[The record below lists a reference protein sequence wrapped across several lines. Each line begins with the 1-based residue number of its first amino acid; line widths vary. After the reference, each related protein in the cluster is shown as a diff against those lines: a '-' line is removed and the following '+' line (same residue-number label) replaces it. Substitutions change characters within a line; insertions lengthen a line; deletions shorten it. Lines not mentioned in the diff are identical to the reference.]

1 MVLKRSVLKKALNGI
16 SEFSDDRLFVVPMMS
31 RIKKDDIGNASLDLR
46 LGRWFL
52 TLQQS
57 SRTILD
63 FFEISEMSDDYLARK
78 DFIRFD
84 NHFVLHPSRFVL
96 GSTLE
101 WIRMPTS
108 CAGSIVGKSSLGRH
122 GLIIET
128 APVVHPGFSGCL
140 TLELANVGE
149 VPIALRPGM
158 EIAQLQISRAE
169 GDGEGAGRFKG
180 YRRPTL
186 GTIKRDAV
194 QVRLI
199 QGRRPRNQSKTGR
212 VLL

>member
-1 MVLKRSVLKKALNGI
+1 MILKRSVLKDALQGVG
-16 SEFSDDRLFVVPMMS
+16 EFKDDRLFITPLLS
-31 RIKKDDIGNASLDLR
+31 AISDRNLGNASVDLR

-57 SRTILD
+57 SRTQLD
-63 FFEISEMSDDYLARK
+63 FFEPKKNQEKSLGRN

-84 NHFVLHPSRFVL
+84 SYYVLHPGRFVL

-101 WIRMPTS
+101 WIRMPTI

-128 APVVHPGFSGCL
+128 APVVHPAFSGSL

-158 EIAQLQISRAE
+158 EIAQLQVMRAE
-169 GDGEGAGRFKG
+169 GEGQDTGRFKG

-186 GTIKRDAV
+186 GSVSTDPI
-194 QVRLI
+194 QQRLI
-199 QGRRPRNQSKTGR
+199 RGRYSP
-212 VLL
+212 L

>member
-1 MVLKRSVLKKALNGI
+1 MVLKRSVLKHALQGDG
-16 SEFSDDRLFVVPMMS
+16 EFEKDRLFIIPLLS
-31 RIKKDDIGNASLDLR
+31 TISKANLGNASIDLR

-57 SRTILD
+57 SRTKLD
-63 FFEISEMSDDYLARK
+63 FLDTEKEQGKSLGRN

-84 NHFVLHPSRFVL
+84 SYYVLHPGRFVL

-101 WIRMPTS
+101 WIRIPTI

-128 APVVHPGFSGCL
+128 APVVHPAFSGSL

-158 EIAQLQISRAE
+158 EIAQLQIMRAE
-169 GDGEGAGRFKG
+169 GEGQDTGRFKG

-186 GTIKRDAV
+186 GSVASDPV
-194 QVRLI
+194 QKRLI
-199 QGRRPRNQSKTGR
+199 RGRYASK
-212 VLL
+212 

>member
-1 MVLKRSVLKKALNGI
+1 VTLKRSLLKEAIGGRG
-16 SEFSDDRLFVVPMMS
+16 EFENNRLAIIPMLSQIRQRDM
-31 RIKKDDIGNASLDLR
+31 GNASLDVR

-57 SRTILD
+57 SQTELD
-63 FFEISEMSDDYLARK
+63 FYRPRERSDNYLGRK

-84 NHFVLHPSRFVL
+84 AYYVLHPGRFVL

-108 CAGSIVGKSSLGRH
+108 CVGAIVGKSSLGRH

-149 VPIALRPGM
+149 VPINLRPGM
-158 EIAQLQISRAE
+158 EIAQLQVSRAE
-169 GDGEGAGRFKG
+169 GKGEGAGRFKG

-186 GTIKRDAV
+186 GSVSRDPI
-194 QVRLI
+194 QHRLI
-199 QGRRPRNQSKTGR
+199 RGRYQ
-212 VLL
+212 

>member
-1 MVLKRSVLKKALNGI
+1 ML
-16 SEFSDDRLFVVPMMS
+16 SEITDE
-31 RIKKDDIGNASLDLR
+31 DIGNASLDLR

-57 SRTILD
+57 SRTKLD
-63 FFEISEMSDDYLARK
+63 FFEANEMSDNYLARK

-84 NHFVLHPSRFVL
+84 DHYVLHPNRFVL

-101 WIRMPTS
+101 WIRIPTC

-169 GDGEGAGRFKG
+169 GIGAGAGRFKG

-186 GTIKRDAV
+186 GSLTKDPI
-194 QVRLI
+194 QERLVA
-199 QGRRPRNQSKTGR
+199 GRYDPP
-212 VLL
+212 

>member
-1 MVLKRSVLKKALNGI
+1 MVLKRSILQKALRGI
-16 SEFSDDRLFVVPMMS
+16 DDFKGDPLYVIPMLSKIS
-31 RIKKDDIGNASLDLR
+31 RDDLGNSSLDLR

-57 SRTILD
+57 SRTKLD
-63 FFEISEMSDDYLARK
+63 FIETGQMSDSYLAKK

-84 NHFVLHPSRFVL
+84 DSYVLHPNRFVL

-101 WIRMPTS
+101 WIRMPAS

-158 EIAQLQISRAE
+158 EIAQLQLNRAE
-169 GDGEGAGRFKG
+169 GVGTGAGRFKG

-186 GTIKRDAV
+186 GVVKKDGIQSRL
-194 QVRLI
+194 VR
-199 QGRRPRNQSKTGR
+199 GKYRPH
-212 VLL
+212 

>member
-1 MVLKRSVLKKALNGI
+1 MVLKRSVLQNALEGAVDFK
-16 SEFSDDRLFVVPMMS
+16 EDRLYIIPLLSEIAQESF
-31 RIKKDDIGNASLDLR
+31 GNASLDLR

-57 SRTILD
+57 SRTKLD
-63 FFEISEMSDDYLARK
+63 FAETKAMSDNYLARK

-84 NHFVLHPSRFVL
+84 DIYVLHPNRFVL

-101 WIRMPTS
+101 WIRMPTC

-128 APVVHPGFSGCL
+128 APVVHPDFSGCL

-158 EIAQLQISRAE
+158 EIAQLQITRAE
-169 GDGEGAGRFKG
+169 GPGSGSGRLKG

-186 GTIKRDAV
+186 GSVKEDPIQAEL
-194 QVRLI
+194 VR
-199 QGRRPRNQSKTGR
+199 GRYKSD
-212 VLL
+212 

>member
-1 MVLKRSVLKKALNGI
+1 VALKRSLLKEAIEGQG
-16 SEFSDDRLFVVPMMS
+16 EFENDRLSIIPMLSKIRPRDM
-31 RIKKDDIGNASLDLR
+31 GNASLDVR

-57 SRTILD
+57 SRAELD
-63 FFEISEMSDDYLARK
+63 FYIPQEESDNYLGRK

-84 NHFVLHPSRFVL
+84 AYYVLHPGRFVL

-101 WIRMPTS
+101 WIRMPT
-108 CAGSIVGKSSLGRH
+108 CCVGAIVGKSSLGRH

-149 VPIALRPGM
+149 VPINLRPGM
-158 EIAQLQISRAE
+158 EIAQLQIDRAE
-169 GDGEGAGRFKG
+169 GKGEGAGRFKG

-186 GTIKRDAV
+186 GTVKRDSI
-194 QVRLI
+194 QRRLVR
-199 QGRRPRNQSKTGR
+199 GRYQ
-212 VLL
+212 

>member
-1 MVLKRSVLKKALNGI
+1 MVLKRSVLREALRGT
-16 SEFSDDRLFVVPMMS
+16 SEFREDRLCIIPTLS
-31 RIKKDDIGNASLDLR
+31 KIRKNDIGNASLDLR

-57 SRTILD
+57 SRTKLD
-63 FFEISEMSDDYLARK
+63 FFEFQEMSDNYLARK

-84 NHFVLHPSRFVL
+84 DNYVLHPGRFVL
-96 GSTLE
+96 ASTLE
-101 WIRMPTS
+101 WVRMPTS
-108 CAGSIVGKSSLGRH
+108 CAGSIVGKSSLGRY

-169 GDGEGAGRFKG
+169 GAGSGAGRFKG

-186 GTIKRDAV
+186 GTVRTDAV
-194 QVRLI
+194 QGRLVR
-199 QGRRPRNQSKTGR
+199 GRYRLG
-212 VLL
+212 

>member
-1 MVLKRSVLKKALNGI
+1 MVLKRSILKDALKGI
-16 SEFSDDRLFVVPMMS
+16 SDFKDDPLCVIPMLS
-31 RIKKDDIGNASLDLR
+31 KITKNDIGNASLDLR

-57 SRTILD
+57 SRTKLD
-63 FFEISEMSDDYLARK
+63 FFATEDMSDNYLAKK
-78 DFIRFD
+78 DFVRFD
-84 NHFVLHPSRFVL
+84 DHYVLHPNRFVL

-101 WIRMPTS
+101 WIRIPTS

-158 EIAQLQISRAE
+158 EIAQLQIDRAE
-169 GDGEGAGRFKG
+169 GVGLGAGRFKG

-186 GTIKRDAV
+186 GSVKQDRIQR
-194 QVRLI
+194 RLI
-199 QGRRPRNQSKTGR
+199 KGRYR
-212 VLL
+212 

>member
-1 MVLKRSVLKKALNGI
+1 MVLKRSVLRDALEGVSDFKEDRLYIIPLLSKIKKA
-16 SEFSDDRLFVVPMMS
+16 
-31 RIKKDDIGNASLDLR
+31 DIGNTSLDLR

-57 SRTILD
+57 SRTELD
-63 FFEISEMSDDYLARK
+63 FFEAKDMTDNYLARK

-84 NHFVLHPSRFVL
+84 DSYVLHPNRFVL

-101 WIRMPTS
+101 WVRMPMC

-128 APVVHPGFSGCL
+128 APVVHPNFSGCL

-158 EIAQLQISRAE
+158 EIAQLQITRAE
-169 GDGEGAGRFKG
+169 GSGSGAGHFNG
-180 YRRPTL
+180 NRRPSL
-186 GTIKRDAV
+186 GSVKKDLT
-194 QVRLI
+194 QGRLI
-199 QGRRPRNQSKTGR
+199 RGRYKSA
-212 VLL
+212 

>member
-1 MVLKRSVLKKALNGI
+1 MVLKRSILRAAIKGRDKFKEDKLYVI
-16 SEFSDDRLFVVPMMS
+16 PMLS
-31 RIKKDDIGNASLDLR
+31 KIKEKDLGNASLDVR

-57 SRTILD
+57 SRTELD
-63 FFEISEMSDDYLARK
+63 FYASQSSSDYYLGRK

-84 NHFVLHPSRFVL
+84 SHYVLHPGRFVL

-101 WIRMPTS
+101 WVRIPTC

-149 VPIALRPGM
+149 VPINLRPGM
-158 EIAQLQISRAE
+158 EIAQLQISWAE
-169 GDGEGAGRFKG
+169 GTGSVSGRFKG

-186 GTIKRDAV
+186 GSVSRDPM
-194 QVRLI
+194 QRRLI
-199 QGRRPRNQSKTGR
+199 RGRYYI
-212 VLL
+212 

>member
-1 MVLKRSVLKKALNGI
+1 MVLKRSILQKALKGI
-16 SEFSDDRLFVVPMMS
+16 SEFVEDRLCVIPMLS
-31 RIKKDDIGNASLDLR
+31 KITADNKGNASLDLR

-57 SRTILD
+57 SRTKLD
-63 FFEISEMSDDYLARK
+63 FYESDEMSDNYLARK

-84 NHFVLHPSRFVL
+84 DHYVLHPNRFVL

-101 WIRMPTS
+101 WIRMPTR

-149 VPIALRPGM
+149 VPILLRPGM

-169 GDGEGAGRFKG
+169 GAGSGAGRFKG

-186 GTIKRDAV
+186 GVLSKDII
-194 QVRLI
+194 QERLI
-199 QGRRPRNQSKTGR
+199 QGRYLPRA
-212 VLL
+212 

>member
-1 MVLKRSVLKKALNGI
+1 MVLKRSILRKALSGI
-16 SEFSDDRLFVVPMMS
+16 CDFKDDRLFVIPMLS
-31 RIKKDDIGNASLDLR
+31 RITEDDVGNVSLDLR

-57 SRTILD
+57 SRTKLD
-63 FFEISEMSDDYLARK
+63 FFETQEMSDPFLARK

-84 NHFVLHPSRFVL
+84 NQYVLHPNRFVL
-96 GSTLE
+96 GATLE
-101 WIRMPTS
+101 WIRVPTS

-169 GDGEGAGRFKG
+169 GIGAGAGRFKG

-186 GTIKRDAV
+186 GTVRRDDV
-194 QVRLI
+194 QVRLVR
-199 QGRRPRNQSKTGR
+199 GKYRNG
-212 VLL
+212 

>member
-1 MVLKRSVLKKALNGI
+1 MVLKRSILTDALKGAADFDG
-16 SEFSDDRLFVVPMMS
+16 DRLYVIPMLS
-31 RIKKDDIGNASLDLR
+31 KITKHDSGNASLDLR

-57 SRTILD
+57 SRTQLD
-63 FFEISEMSDDYLARK
+63 FFETKEMTDNYLARK

-84 NHFVLHPSRFVL
+84 DTYVLHPTRFVL

-101 WIRMPTS
+101 WVRMPTS

-169 GDGEGAGRFKG
+169 GAGLGAGRFKG

-186 GTIKRDAV
+186 GSVKKDVTQTRL
-194 QVRLI
+194 VR
-199 QGRRPRNQSKTGR
+199 GRYSPSQ
-212 VLL
+212 

>member
-1 MVLKRSVLKKALNGI
+1 MVLKRSILRDALRGAADFK
-16 SEFSDDRLFVVPMMS
+16 SDRLYIIPLLS
-31 RIKKDDIGNASLDLR
+31 KIKSNDLGNASLDLR

-57 SRTILD
+57 SRTELD
-63 FFEISEMSDDYLARK
+63 FFQAKEMSDNYLARR

-84 NHFVLHPSRFVL
+84 NTYVLHPNRFVL

-101 WIRMPTS
+101 WIRMPS
-108 CAGSIVGKSSLGRH
+108 CCAGSIVGKSSLGRH

-128 APVVHPGFSGCL
+128 APVVHSGFSGCL

-169 GDGEGAGRFKG
+169 GLGPGPSRFKG

-186 GTIKRDAV
+186 GSVKKDS
-194 QVRLI
+194 I
-199 QGRRPRNQSKTGR
+199 QGRLVRGRYKTA
-212 VLL
+212 

>member
-1 MVLKRSVLKKALNGI
+1 MVLKRSLLQKALRG
-16 SEFSDDRLFVVPMMS
+16 SEEFEGDRLFIIPMLSHIQRADM
-31 RIKKDDIGNASLDLR
+31 GNASLDLR

-63 FFEISEMSDDYLARK
+63 FIEPSDMSDNYLAKR

-84 NHFVLHPSRFVL
+84 DNYVLHPNRFVL

-101 WIRMPTS
+101 WVRMPTI

-158 EIAQLQISRAE
+158 EIAQLQVSRAE
-169 GDGEGAGRFKG
+169 GSGLGAGRFKG

-186 GTIKRDAV
+186 GSVRKDAS
-194 QVRLI
+194 QARLVR
-199 QGRRPRNQSKTGR
+199 GRYRRR
-212 VLL
+212 

>member
-1 MVLKRSVLKKALNGI
+1 MVLKRSILQEALRGA
-16 SEFSDDRLFVVPMMS
+16 SDFKNDRLFVIPMLS
-31 RIKKDDIGNASLDLR
+31 RIKRDDIGNASLDLR

-57 SRTILD
+57 SRTKLD
-63 FFEISEMSDDYLARK
+63 FFETDEMSDNYLARR

-84 NHFVLHPSRFVL
+84 DSYVLHPSRFVL

-140 TLELANVGE
+140 TLELTNVGE

-158 EIAQLQISRAE
+158 EIAQLQITRAE
-169 GDGEGAGRFKG
+169 GAGAGAGRFKG

-186 GTIKRDAV
+186 GTVTRDAV
-194 QVRLI
+194 QSRLVR
-199 QGRRPRNQSKTGR
+199 GRYRPH
-212 VLL
+212 

>member
-1 MVLKRSVLKKALNGI
+1 MVLKRSLLQNALRGDN
-16 SEFSDDRLFVVPMMS
+16 EFESDRLYVIPMLS
-31 RIKKDDIGNASLDLR
+31 EIKKTDMGNASLDLR

-63 FFEISEMSDDYLARK
+63 FLKPTDMSDNYLAKK

-84 NHFVLHPSRFVL
+84 DNYVLHPNRFVL

-101 WIRMPTS
+101 WIRMPAC

-128 APVVHPGFSGCL
+128 APVVHPEFSGCL

-169 GDGEGAGRFKG
+169 GPGLGAGRFKG

-186 GTIKRDAV
+186 GT
-194 QVRLI
+194 VRKDSAQARLVR
-199 QGRRPRNQSKTGR
+199 GNYRRR
-212 VLL
+212 

>member
-1 MVLKRSVLKKALNGI
+1 MLKLALEGGGSFI
-16 SEFSDDRLFVVPMMS
+16 DDRLYVIPQLS
-31 RIKKDDIGNASLDLR
+31 EIKRRDSGNASLDVR

-57 SRTILD
+57 SRTELD
-63 FFEISEMSDDYLARK
+63 FLNAQGHSDHSLGRK

-84 NHFVLHPSRFVL
+84 RYYVLHPGRFVL

-101 WIRMPTS
+101 WILMPTS

-158 EIAQLQISRAE
+158 EIAQLQISLA
-169 GDGEGAGRFKG
+169 EGAGAVSTRFKG

-186 GTIKRDAV
+186 GQLKRDKI
-194 QVRLI
+194 QERLI
-199 QGRRPRNQSKTGR
+199 AGRYLSDG
-212 VLL
+212 

>member
-1 MVLKRSVLKKALNGI
+1 MVLKRSVLLRALKGLDDFVN
-16 SEFSDDRLFVVPMMS
+16 DRLYIIPMLS
-31 RIKKDDIGNASLDLR
+31 KIKRDDLGNASLDLR

-57 SRTILD
+57 SQTKLD
-63 FFEISEMSDDYLARK
+63 FLEVHEMSDHYLAK
-78 DFIRFD
+78 KNFVRFD
-84 NHFVLHPSRFVL
+84 DSYVLHPNRFVL

-101 WIRMPTS
+101 WIRIPTN
-108 CAGSIVGKSSLGRH
+108 CTGSIVGKSSLGRH

-169 GDGEGAGRFKG
+169 GPGKGAGRFKG

-186 GTIKRDAV
+186 GTVKKDRA
-194 QVRLI
+194 QGQLVR
-199 QGRRPRNQSKTGR
+199 GRYRST
-212 VLL
+212 